1 MVKSGEVGRSV
12 GFALLFVV
20 FVLRVRSHLFGGSLD
35 VVCCCAAGQIWLG
48 CFHWWGVAEVIRS
61 FFNISV

>member
-1 MVKSGEVGRSV
+1 MVVVGWVVFSGGEVGGSA

-48 CFHWWGVAEVIRS
+48 CFHWWGGC
-61 FFNISV
+61 